1 MTYNLYVGNNLSSM
15 CVKQILTELQRAI
28 GKSAITVRDFSSS
41 PSVLDGSN
49 SRPNGSVNLPE
60 LPFQI
65 LSSNQ
70 HT

>member
-1 MTYNLYVGNNLSSM
+1 MTYNLYVGNNRSSM
-15 CVKQILTELQRAI
+15 CVKQISTELQRAI
-28 GKSAITVRDFSSS
+28 GKSAITVRDISS
-41 PSVLDGSN
+41 PSVFDGSN
-49 SRPNGSVNLPE
+49 SRPNGSIYLPE